1 MEYYSAI
8 KLKWT
13 TNTPNNMD
21 KPLKY
26 GTSRKSTCCVILST
40 QSLEQ
45 TNLVC
50 ERKRTVVPLW
60 SGVERAMCE
69 FSDNILILIALY
81 CIC

>member
-13 TNTPNNMD
+13 TNTPNMD

-26 GTSRKSTCCVILST
+26 GTSRKSTCCVSLST